1 MIRGNI
7 TNFGNV
13 NGKETAE
20 VTVRAGS
27 KPGAVVA
34 ARLRAMSIIPMRE
47 QAVGEIR
54 NMSNMRFFDQW
65 VVTIQD
71 KKELENVGR

>member
-1 MIRGNI
+1 MIRGTI
-7 TNFGNV
+7 TDFGNI
-13 NGKETAE
+13 NGKETVE
-20 VTVRAGS
+20 VSVRAGS

-54 NMSNMRFFDQW
+54 NVSNMRFFDQW
-65 VVTIQD
+65 VVTVQD

>member
-7 TNFGNV
+7 TEFGNI
-13 NGKETAE
+13 NGKEAVE
-20 VTVRAGS
+20 ITVRAGS

-34 ARLRAMSIIPMRE
+34 ARLRAMSVIPVRE

-54 NMSNMRFFDQW
+54 NLSNMRFFDQW
-65 VVTIQD
+65 TVTIQD

>member
-1 MIRGNI
+1 MIRGTI
-7 TNFGNV
+7 TDFGNI
-13 NGKETAE
+13 NGKETVE
-20 VTVRAGS
+20 VSVRAGS

-54 NMSNMRFFDQW
+54 NVSNMR
-65 VVTIQD
+65 QD